1 MTEAELWYTEDY
13 TNHVRFS
20 YRVEKLLL
28 RKQTKFQLLEIL
40 ETPEFGRLML
50 LDGKVML
57 SQRDEHVYH
66 EMLVHPAMLLHP
78 SPKRI
83 LVVGGGDG
91 GTIREVV
98 KYPSVGRAL
107 LVDIDRE
114 VIEASKEFFPELAVG
129 FSDPRVEIKVADAA
143 KFARNTRTPAGHFH
157 NYSELTLH
165 SQGNNTLSTDE
176 RFDICFIDSTDPVGP
191 GPIGP
196 AEVLITDEFLDNVKK
211 ILSDDGIMVVQS
223 ESPVYEIE
231 YLKNYVKRL
240 KNRYPHVATYVIMVP
255 SYSGLWSL
263 TWASKTIDP
272 FSEITRTPPGG
283 LKYFTPELFRAALE
297 MGKPKLWGPRP
308 GKS

>member
-1 MTEAELWYTEDY
+1 MTDSELWYTEYY
-13 TNHVRFS
+13 TEHVRFS

-57 SQRDEHVYH
+57 TQRDEHVYH
-66 EMLVHPAMLLHP
+66 EMLVHPAMLAHP
-78 SPKRI
+78 SPQRV

-98 KYPSVGRAL
+98 KYPSVERAL

-114 VIEASKEFFPELAVG
+114 VIEASKEFFPELTVG
-129 FSDPRVEIKVADAA
+129 FSDPRVEIKVGDAA
-143 KFARNTRTPAGHFH
+143 EYVSK
-157 NYSELTLH
+157 
-165 SQGNNTLSTDE
+165 TLSTDE

-196 AEVLITDEFLDNVKK
+196 AEVLITDKFLDNVRR
-211 ILSDDGIMVVQS
+211 ILSNDGIMVVQS
-223 ESPVYEIE
+223 ESPVYEID
-231 YLKNYVKRL
+231 YLKNYVKSL
-240 KNRYPHVATYVIMVP
+240 KDRYRHVATYVIMVP

-272 FSEITRTPPGG
+272 SSETTRKPPED
-283 LKYFTPELFRAALE
+283 LRYFTPALFRAALE
-297 MGKPKLWGPRP
+297 MGKHKLWGLRP
-308 GKS
+308 GSVLE